1 MALLQLTLGAL
12 MLLSFG
18 GFLAISLL
26 VSNQQ
31 VREAIGNDAP
41 TWLVENATLIFGS
54 LALLFLSLALV
65 SFMIGYAF
73 LKGRSWAWVVGI
85 IFALVSILSAFV
97 NPLLRGFSDPAWMI
111 DLAANLVFP
120 WLVIIYLNRP
130 NVKEFFNRH

>member
-1 MALLQLTLGAL
+1 
-12 MLLSFG
+12 
-18 GFLAISLL
+18 
-26 VSNQQ
+26 
-31 VREAIGNDAP
+31 
-41 TWLVENATLIFGS
+41 NATLIFGS